1 MSYPGYSPEGDPS
14 RAGVRCSNQEN
25 HGFCAIHRSK
35 QDGNMS
41 ILPECIAVMQSDF
54 RLSNAPEKV
63 KEIHEFE
70 DIISTDHKLIS
81 FTLDFD
87 IAKKLRSSAMSLT
100 TRADWNALNEALI
113 QISP

>member
-1 MSYPGYSPEGDPS
+1 
-14 RAGVRCSNQEN
+14 
-25 HGFCAIHRSK
+25 
-35 QDGNMS
+35 MS

-87 IAKKLRSSAMSLT
+87 IAIKLRSSAMSLT
-100 TRADWNALNEALI
+100 TRADWNALNDALI
-113 QISP
+113 QISPWHLAFVHGDIDASLANGPFPF